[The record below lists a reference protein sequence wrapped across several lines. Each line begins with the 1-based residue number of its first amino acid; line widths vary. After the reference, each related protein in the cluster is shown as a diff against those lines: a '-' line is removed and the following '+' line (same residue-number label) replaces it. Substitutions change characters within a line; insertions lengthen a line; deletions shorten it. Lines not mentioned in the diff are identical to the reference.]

1 MAILL
6 PLKSILPWCCI
17 TFSFLLS
24 SSGSISHST
33 ASSSITLTKSS
44 KPTNVPSNSRFD
56 CSTINTFWLIVLSM
70 TSKGK
75 ISGRLILRASVYA
88 CECTC
93 IRYACCETIYPPRK
107 PFSLSL
113 YFFYFNKKASILF
126 YYPDAKKN
134 PSIRV
139 KKSRVRLKVPKKT
152 KKGYIISLLRLPLV
166 KK

>member
-1 MAILL
+1 
-6 PLKSILPWCCI
+6 
-17 TFSFLLS
+17 
-24 SSGSISHST
+24 
-33 ASSSITLTKSS
+33 
-44 KPTNVPSNSRFD
+44 
-56 CSTINTFWLIVLSM
+56 M

-75 ISGRLILRASVYA
+75 ISGRPILRASVYA

-139 KKSRVRLKVPKKT
+139 VKEQGPAEGAKKDQ
-152 KKGYIISLLRLPLV
+152 KGLYYLSLTIASG
-166 KK
+166 